1 MKKKVLA
8 VLLASAMVASLVG
21 CGGKEEAP
29 AEAGTEAEAEAEAPA
44 ETEPEAEAP
53 AESEAEAPAEEEEE
67 AITATITVWGPS
79 EDQSEENG
87 NWLPTMC
94 EQFAALHPNWDLTF
108 EYGVCAEGD
117 AKATVTQDV
126 EGAADV
132 YFYANDNITDLIAA
146 GALSELGGKYLESVK
161 ATNSQ
166 TIVDSISVDGS
177 VYGFPFTTNTWFM
190 YYDKSVFSED
200 DIKSLDTM
208 LEKGKVSFPLSNSWY
223 IQAFYVGN
231 GCTLFGDDQM
241 DEAAGINFGG
251 DNAVAATDYLVDLVA
266 NPNFINDQDGAGI
279 AGLRDGS
286 INAIFSGSWDAQ
298 SVKDALGD
306 NFGAAQLPKVTIGGN
321 ECQMMAFA
329 GSKAIGANPHC
340 EYPQV
345 AMALAEYLAS
355 AEAQQAHYDM
365 RTVVPCNTE
374 LLANITGDPVVSA
387 QNDTYDNTSITQP
400 FVAAMG
406 NYWSPAENMGKALVA
421 GEVTHDN
428 AAAKTEEMNTAMNT
442 DVAQ

>member
-21 CGGKEEAP
+21 CGGGNDEAP
-29 AEAGTEAEAEAEAPA
+29 AQTAETPEETEGTEEEAPA
-44 ETEPEAEAP
+44 ETEGEVEAP
-53 AESEAEAPAEEEEE
+53 AEEEE

-79 EDQSEENG
+79 EDQSADAG

-94 EQFAALHPNWDLTF
+94 EQFAAQHPNWDLTF
-108 EYGVCAEGD
+108 EFGVCAEGD

-126 EGAADV
+126 DGAADV
-132 YFYANDNITDLIAA
+132 YFYANDNITDLVAA
-146 GALSELGGKYLESVK
+146 GALSELGGKYLDSVN

-166 TIVDSISVDGS
+166 TIVNSVTLDGS

-190 YYDKSVFSED
+190 YYDTSVFTED

-208 LEKGKVSFPLSNSWY
+208 LEKGKVAFPLSNSWY
-223 IQAFYVGN
+223 IASFYVAN

-251 DNAVAATDYLVDLVA
+251 DNAVAATDYLVDMVSNA
-266 NPNFINDQDGAGI
+266 NFINDQDGAGI

-298 SVKDALGD
+298 SVKEALGD
-306 NFGAAQLPKVTIGGN
+306 NFGAAQLPTITIDGTA
-321 ECQMMAFA
+321 CQMRAFA
-329 GSKAIGANPHC
+329 GSKAIGVNPST

-345 AMALAEYLAS
+345 AMALAEYLAG
-355 AEAQQAHYDM
+355 ADAQQAHYDL

-374 LLANITGDPVVSA
+374 LLANITGDAVVKA
-387 QNDTYDNTSITQP
+387 QNDTYDITSITQP
-400 FVAAMG
+400 FVSAMG

-421 GEVTHDN
+421 GEITHDN

>member
-8 VLLASAMVASLVG
+8 VLLASAMVASLAG

-29 AEAGTEAEAEAEAPA
+29 APAETETEAPAEAEA
-44 ETEPEAEAP
+44 EPEAEAP
-53 AESEAEAPAEEEEE
+53 AEPEAEAPAEEEEE
-67 AITATITVWGPS
+67 AITATVTVWGPS

-94 EQFAALHPNWDLTF
+94 EQFAAQHPNWTLTF

-117 AKATVTQDV
+117 AKATITQDV

-132 YFYANDNITDLIAA
+132 YFYANDNITDLLAA
-146 GALSELGGKYLESVK
+146 GALSELGGKYLESVQS
-161 ATNSQ
+161 TNSQ
-166 TIVDSISVDGS
+166 TIIDSITLDGS

-190 YYDKSVFSED
+190 YYDKSVFTED

-208 LEKGKVSFPLSNSWY
+208 LEKGKVAFPLSNSWY
-223 IQAFYVGN
+223 IQAFYVAN

-306 NFGAAQLPKVTIGGN
+306 NFGAAQLPKATIGGN
-321 ECQMMAFA
+321 EGQLMAFA
-329 GSKAIGANPHC
+329 GSKAVGVNPNT

-345 AMALAEYLAS
+345 AMALAEYLTS
-355 AEAQQAHYDM
+355 ADAQQAHYDM

-374 LLANITGDPVVSA
+374 LLSAITDDAVVKA

-400 FVAAMG
+400 FVTAMN

-421 GEVTHDN
+421 GEITHDN